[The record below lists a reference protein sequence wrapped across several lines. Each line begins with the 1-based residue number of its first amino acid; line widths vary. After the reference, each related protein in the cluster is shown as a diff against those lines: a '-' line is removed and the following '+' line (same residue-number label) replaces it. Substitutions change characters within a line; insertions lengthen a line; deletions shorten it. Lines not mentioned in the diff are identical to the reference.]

1 MVWIA
6 TRRSAR
12 GLPRQCVVEEVFLQ
26 MFCAH
31 ISFFNFCPSVDRNK
45 GRRGKKVLV
54 FLLFHGGGGGGR
66 LSLVSAVL
74 GKPEAAATLCSSA
87 TNILGKIATNQ
98 SMTEFNCSAF
108 FISFGGWILQ
118 SVSRTDSCFEYELL
132 CICKVVVCH
141 PSSQ

>member
-1 MVWIA
+1 MQLGGQHVDFPVSVW
-6 TRRSAR
+6 SKKY
-12 GLPRQCVVEEVFLQ
+12 
-26 MFCAH
+26 FCRCFVP
-31 ISFFNFCPSVDRNK
+31 IFFFFNFCPSVDRNK
-45 GRRGKKVLV
+45 GRRGKKYLYFFCSMVV
-54 FLLFHGGGGGGR
+54 VVVGGS
-66 LSLVSAVL
+66 SLVSAVL

>member
-66 LSLVSAVL
+66 LKPRECSIGQTGGCGNLVQF
-74 GKPEAAATLCSSA
+74 GHEYTREDRD
-87 TNILGKIATNQ
+87 Q
-98 SMTEFNCSAF
+98 SIN
-108 FISFGGWILQ
+108 
-118 SVSRTDSCFEYELL
+118 R
-132 CICKVVVCH
+132 
-141 PSSQ
+141 

>member
-1 MVWIA
+1 VCG
-6 TRRSAR
+6 RRSIFADV
-12 GLPRQCVVEEVFLQ
+12 LCPYF
-26 MFCAH
+26 
-31 ISFFNFCPSVDRNK
+31 FFNFCPSVDRNK
-45 GRRGKKVLV
+45 GRRGKKYLYFFCSMVV
-54 FLLFHGGGGGGR
+54 VVVVVGGS
-66 LSLVSAVL
+66 SLVSAVL